1 MKSGLIESLQ
11 KSLQLQLSPACNL
24 EELKKIIAE
33 RVEYLTNNDFSK
45 LITLLYSID
54 INETR
59 LKKLL
64 TEAGEKDAAEIIAAL
79 IIERQIQKLK
89 SRKLFTQ
96 DSDIS
101 EDERW

>member
-45 LITLLYSID
+45 LINLLYCID

-64 TEAGEKDAAEIIAAL
+64 TEAGGKDTAEIIAAL
-79 IIERQIQKLK
+79 IIERQIQKLE

-96 DSDIS
+96 DSDMS
-101 EDERW
+101 ADERW

>member
-45 LITLLYSID
+45 LINLLYSID

-64 TEAGEKDAAEIIAAL
+64 TEAGGKDAAEIIAAL
-79 IIERQIQKLK
+79 IIERQIQKLE
-89 SRKLFTQ
+89 SRKLFKRE
-96 DSDIS
+96 DDIG
-101 EDERW
+101 EEERW